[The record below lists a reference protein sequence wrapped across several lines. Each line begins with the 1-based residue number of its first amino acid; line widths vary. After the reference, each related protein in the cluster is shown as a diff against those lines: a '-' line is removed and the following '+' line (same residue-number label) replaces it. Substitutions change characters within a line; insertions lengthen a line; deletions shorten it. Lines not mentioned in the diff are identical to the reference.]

1 MIKWYDRIGNTIE
14 MRVGNKWVKGI
25 IIDGY
30 KTHAGAVNM
39 ETLSGRKYWCYV
51 AFEDLQF
58 RKCIDSDGDLITNAD
73 RIRAMSDEELAEKMM
88 THVNH
93 EIIDIVPF
101 CKNLIEC
108 QEKLNA
114 GEVIPDEICKKC
126 LSEWLQSESEEQE

>member
-14 MRVGNKWVKGI
+14 MRVGSKWVKGI

-39 ETLSGRKYWCYV
+39 QTLTGKKYWCY
-51 AFEDLQF
+51 ADSEDVNF
-58 RKCIDSDGDLITNAD
+58 RKCVDSDGDLITNAD

-101 CKNLIEC
+101 CKNFIEC
-108 QEKLNA
+108 VEKLNA
-114 GEVIPDEICKKC
+114 DGVISDENCKKC
-126 LSEWLQSESEEQE
+126 LIEWLQSESEEQE